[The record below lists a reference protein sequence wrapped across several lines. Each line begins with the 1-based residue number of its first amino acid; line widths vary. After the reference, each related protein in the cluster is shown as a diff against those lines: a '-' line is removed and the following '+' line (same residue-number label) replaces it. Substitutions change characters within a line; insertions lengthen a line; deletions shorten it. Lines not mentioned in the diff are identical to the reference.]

1 MSARQLALCG
11 VLTALA
17 AMLLLLG
24 GMIPAATFIAP
35 LLAMAV
41 LLPVLEEYGGK
52 AAGIAY
58 ADVAIL
64 GLLLAADRETA
75 LVYLFFG
82 WYPIARPKIAKL
94 PSKVLRTVVRL
105 AVCNLAILALYG
117 IVLRFLGLDAE
128 WKGVSVFLNAAMLV
142 MGNAVFLMMDRCLAQ
157 LTKLWRRRLRQH
169 FFKR

>member
-1 MSARQLALCG
+1 MCIR
-11 VLTALA
+11 
-17 AMLLLLG
+17 
-24 GMIPAATFIAP
+24 
-35 LLAMAV
+35 
-41 LLPVLEEYGGK
+41 
-52 AAGIAY
+52 
-58 ADVAIL
+58 
-64 GLLLAADRETA
+64 DR
-75 LVYLFFG
+75 
-82 WYPIARPKIAKL
+82 
-94 PSKVLRTVVRL
+94 RTVVRL